1 MRKLIRAI
9 LFIITL
15 AVVLA
20 VAGVVVA
27 ILFTDKA
34 VKSVVETA
42 GTKTLNVGVQVGKAN
57 ASLLSGAV
65 RLQDINV
72 ANPPGYQGAALVKLQ
87 RVDIQA
93 DVASVLGKQVLIKDM
108 KLQNMEVFV
117 EQKGLQNNLYQVIKP
132 LREPHEP
139 TGKSLVIDNL
149 EITNVTVH
157 AGLAAL
163 SGQPQSVDL
172 KLASIRMVDLGRSEK
187 VDTAVLI
194 SKILLAVAAGI
205 AEQGGGILP
214 KETVGDLGSILDK
227 AIDIGKII
235 FGPGGKTTDGQQKDS
250 LGKSAIDGIKDLFG
264 GKKKE

>member
-15 AVVLA
+15 VVVLA

-34 VKSVVETA
+34 VKTVVEKA
-42 GTKTLNVGVQVGKAN
+42 GTKTLSVPVRVGKAT
-57 ASLLSGAV
+57 ASLLSGDV
-65 RLQDINV
+65 RLQDITV
-72 ANPPGYQGAALVKLQ
+72 ANPPGYEGAALVKLQ

-93 DVASVLGKQVLIKDM
+93 NVESVLGKQILIKDM

-132 LREPHEP
+132 LQERREP
-139 TGKSLVIDNL
+139 TGRGLVIDNL
-149 EITNVTVH
+149 EITDVTVH
-157 AGLAAL
+157 AGLVAL
-163 SGQPQSVDL
+163 PGQPQSVEL
-172 KLASIRMVDLGRSEK
+172 KLASIRMVDLGRNEK

-194 SKILLAVAAGI
+194 SKIVLAVAAGI

-214 KETVGDLGSILDK
+214 KETIGDLGSILDK

-235 FGPGGKTTDGQQKDS
+235 FGPGKTTDGQQKDS

-264 GKKKE
+264 GKKEQ